1 MIKKTLLFIAIA
13 VAVILGYATTKPD
26 TFTVQRE
33 ISIAAPAQ
41 KVAGL
46 VTDFRQWQNWS
57 PWEKLDPNMQRS
69 FSGPASGLG
78 AKYAW
83 QGDEK
88 VGEGRM
94 EIIEA
99 ADPARTVIKLD
110 FLKPFESHNT
120 TTFVLTPDGE
130 QTRVRWSMTGPS
142 PYVSKVMTVFVS
154 MDRMIGKDFEKG
166 LANLKAAAEQP

>member
-26 TFTVQRE
+26 TFSVQRE
-33 ISIAAPAQ
+33 TTIAAPAQ
-41 KVAGL
+41 KVSSL
-46 VTDFRQWQNWS
+46 ITDFRQWPNWS
-57 PWEKLDPNMQRS
+57 PWEKLDPDMQRS
-69 FSGPASGLG
+69 FTGAASGQG
-78 AKYAW
+78 ARYAW

-94 EIIEA
+94 EIVEA
-99 ADPARTVIKLD
+99 ASPERTVIRLD

-120 TTFVLTPDGE
+120 TTFVLAPQGE
-130 QTRVRWSMTGPS
+130 QTRVTWTMTGPS

-166 LANLKAAAEQP
+166 LANLKAYAEQH

>member
-26 TFTVQRE
+26 TFSVQRS
-33 ISIAAPAQ
+33 ITVAAPPDKIAA
-41 KVAGL
+41 L
-46 VTDFRQWQNWS
+46 INDFHQWPSWS
-57 PWEKLDPNMQRS
+57 PWEKLDPAMRRS
-69 FSGPASGLG
+69 YGGPASGQG
-78 AKYAW
+78 ASYAW

-94 EIIEA
+94 EILETA
-99 ADPARTVIKLD
+99 GTARTVIKLD

-120 TTFVLTPDGE
+120 TTFVLAPEGE
-130 QTRVRWSMTGPS
+130 QTRVSWTMTGPS

-166 LANLKAAAEQP
+166 LANLKTAAEQP